1 MNPDQQIRAYLEKL
15 SEKQSIQIDEIMR
28 ADNRMELIRQ
38 EQIKLMDQRINSSE
52 REKLLNKE
60 IEEIRSQLQTQVQT
74 ESATYREL
82 QKKIVEL
89 KKTTTAL
96 RTELQASR
104 TLSSEWTNYRL
115 MNEAIDKLKGAED
128 ALKRSPLRE
137 LHSFYVYMPRDYR
150 FRGQRPKN
158 SPFRKDLRQ
167 LAKNRKAGYLQYEN
181 RLIQTLLIQQ
191 TVDTA
196 EQRQQIKARRSEVKK
211 LEARLKQLKTDKAQ
225 QLAEWNQL
233 VGPSTDR
240 ARLGSSPETN
250 LAQVFN
256 QEIAV
261 LEQELAE
268 RQVRIE
274 QTQAAA
280 EGKVNAMER
289 ELQNLQKQLE
299 TGELS
304 FSERFKLTQ
313 ILMPGSRHH

>member
-128 ALKRSPLRE
+128 ALKEVPLRE
-137 LHSFYVYMPRDYR
+137 LHSFYVYMPRD
-150 FRGQRPKN
+150 
-158 SPFRKDLRQ
+158 
-167 LAKNRKAGYLQYEN
+167 
-181 RLIQTLLIQQ
+181 
-191 TVDTA
+191 
-196 EQRQQIKARRSEVKK
+196 
-211 LEARLKQLKTDKAQ
+211 
-225 QLAEWNQL
+225 
-233 VGPSTDR
+233 
-240 ARLGSSPETN
+240 
-250 LAQVFN
+250 
-256 QEIAV
+256 
-261 LEQELAE
+261 
-268 RQVRIE
+268 
-274 QTQAAA
+274 
-280 EGKVNAMER
+280 
-289 ELQNLQKQLE
+289 
-299 TGELS
+299 
-304 FSERFKLTQ
+304 
-313 ILMPGSRHH
+313 